1 MSFSSTGTSSSH
13 NNGMEDNNGMEGEDV
28 SLPTKKKNCRGGSG
42 HLLQNMATLYQKMTC
57 ICTF

>member
-28 SLPTKKKNCRGGSG
+28 FKT
-42 HLLQNMATLYQKMTC
+42 H
-57 ICTF
+57 

>member
-28 SLPTKKKNCRGGSG
+28 FKT
-42 HLLQNMATLYQKMTC
+42 Q
-57 ICTF
+57 